1 MMLNYLM
8 LHMVQSGIKF
18 ENYRFNICMLRMEY
32 YPAAPPESQLYTTNY
47 VADTKLEYLIIMS
60 NRFRTPIENLPYYL
74 GPRYWPQI
82 LLQAIIAGDI
92 IEMDRVM
99 NTQGIH
105 VNITLWKNLTPIWF
119 ATQYGHFHIVQNLIL
134 RNANVNIYDKDIK
147 MSCLDIAL
155 SRNYKRTAYLLLA
168 YGARTFKRLTPMLPE
183 EAAEE
188 AEANAPVEKK
198 EQ

>member
-1 MMLNYLM
+1 MLP
-8 LHMVQSGIKF
+8 MVQLVIKF
-18 ENYRFNICMLRMEY
+18 ENYRFNICTSRMEY
-32 YPAAPPESQLYTTNY
+32 YPAVPPESQLYTTNY

-74 GPRYWPQI
+74 GQRYWPQI
-82 LLQAIIAGDI
+82 ILQAIIAGDI

-99 NTQGIH
+99 STQGIH
-105 VNITLWKNLTPIWF
+105 ANITLWKNLTPIWF
-119 ATQYGHFHIVQNLIL
+119 ATQYGHFHIVQHLIL

-155 SRNYKRTAYLLLA
+155 SKNYKRTAYLLLA
-168 YGARTFKRLTPMLPE
+168 YGARTFRKLIPVLPIEEE
-183 EAAEE
+183 EAVTAT
-188 AEANAPVEKK
+188 VEKK

>member
-8 LHMVQSGIKF
+8 LRMVQSGIKF

-74 GPRYWPQI
+74 GPTYWPQI
-82 LLQAIIAGDI
+82 LLQAIISGDI
-92 IEMDRVM
+92 IETDRVM
-99 NTQGIH
+99 NTHGIH
-105 VNITLWKNLTPIWF
+105 VNTTLWKNLTPIWF
-119 ATQYGHFHIVQNLIL
+119 ATEYGHFHIVQHLIL
-134 RNANVNIYDKDIK
+134 RNANVNIYDKYIK

-155 SRNYKRTAYLLLA
+155 SRKYHRTAYLLLA
-168 YGARTFKRLTPMLPE
+168 YGARTFKRLIPMLPE

-188 AEANAPVEKK
+188 AEVTATVEKK